1 MPSFR
6 EIDGSG
12 SASGRR
18 ANPKSTWF
26 GILPHSRKVLKLME
40 ERHEPQTI
48 LACNASDPK
57 CPGRAYRRLRS
68 HRRPFD
74 LDDSQEFGGL
84 DAAAQTNRR
93 YRVCRGPADRHDL
106 TPSVW
111 VDWPLRPRDSRMGHH
126 LCGVTGKPS
135 RRSGRQGPYFRSSG
149 LARDDDLL
157 HALGRPWLIR
167 AVDWASGDGGDAC
180 SSPCLRCGS
189 GRGLRLARHQTEFG
203 RQLFPLSGARSAAF
217 KDRRKDKAVVVGET
231 AGVEAETDR
240 LLGAAVPTDDGEL
253 DLMNAGALYQAHSV

>member
-1 MPSFR
+1 MERSCNGPISLR
-6 EIDGSG
+6 SLGEARHDSKALAQRDGC
-12 SASGRR
+12 R
-18 ANPKSTWF
+18 
-26 GILPHSRKVLKLME
+26 LY
-40 ERHEPQTI
+40 
-48 LACNASDPK
+48 SD
-57 CPGRAYRRLRS
+57 GRAICINAY
-68 HRRPFD
+68 
-74 LDDSQEFGGL
+74 EAANGAG
-84 DAAAQTNRR
+84 AAAQPNRR
-93 YRVCRGPADRHDL
+93 YRACRGPPDRHDL
-106 TPSVW
+106 TPSIC

-167 AVDWASGDGGDAC
+167 AVARASGDGGDAC
-180 SSPCLRCGS
+180 SSPRLRCGS

-240 LLGAAVPTDDGEL
+240 LLGAAVPTNDGEL
-253 DLMNAGALYQAHSV
+253 DLMNAGALYQAHSVESAGVEHA